1 MRINRFNKAKAVKA
15 HGGSILA
22 DDIISDKL
30 NPPFGHAWGYLEA
43 GGEMETHA
51 HPTEEVYL
59 IVEGNGQVN
68 IEGEVSDVK
77 AGDVVEIPPD
87 NSHSIACK
95 ENENLLWAAF
105 WWDKKD

>member
-1 MRINRFNKAKAVKA
+1 MKINRFNKDEARKA

-30 NPPFGHAWGYLEA
+30 NPPFGHAWGYLEN

-51 HPTEEVYL
+51 HPTEEIYI
-59 IVEGNGQVN
+59 IVKGQGQVN
-68 IEGEVSDVK
+68 IEGEIFDVIE
-77 AGDVVEIPPD
+77 GDVVEISPD
-87 NSHSIACK
+87 YSHSISCK
-95 ENENLLWAAF
+95 ENEHLLWAAF